1 MNIPLAI
8 VAAIAENGVIGSC
21 NRMPWH
27 IPSDLKRFRA
37 LTMGKPLLMGR
48 KTFQSIGRA
57 LPGRETIVVTRD
69 RDFLGPAGVHIAH
82 EIGAALD
89 LAQGRAFEM
98 GASEVI
104 LAGGGDL
111 YEYLIGHAEKLYLTF
126 VDLAPPGEVHFPR
139 IDWSQ
144 WQEEQRIRPQ
154 PGAKDE
160 ASFTFVDF
168 RRR

>member
-1 MNIPLAI
+1 MTAPLAI
-8 VAAIAENGVIGSC
+8 VAAIAENGVIGQGS
-21 NRMPWH
+21 RTPWH

-48 KTFQSIGRA
+48 KTFQSIGRS

-69 RDFLGPAGVHIAH
+69 TGFVAPPGDHVAH
-82 EIGAALD
+82 DLDAALD
-89 LAQGRAFEM
+89 LAQARAVAM
-98 GASEVI
+98 GADEVI

-111 YEYLIGHAEKLYLTF
+111 YEHLIDWTEKLYVTF
-126 VDLAPPGEVHFPR
+126 VDLAPTGDVVFPR

-144 WQEEQRIRPQ
+144 WVEEHRLRP
-154 PGAKDE
+154 PPASHDE